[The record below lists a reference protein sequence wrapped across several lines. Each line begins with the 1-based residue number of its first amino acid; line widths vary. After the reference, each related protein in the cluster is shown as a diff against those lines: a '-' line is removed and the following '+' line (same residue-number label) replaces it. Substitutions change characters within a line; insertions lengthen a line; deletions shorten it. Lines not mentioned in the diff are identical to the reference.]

1 MTPKTCFP
9 ELLVDKTIKFVKARE
24 KETGGFGATPLLP
37 ATVEDTYHAIRILEL
52 IEQKTENKKLVP
64 KNIKKH
70 EEFLREREHEVI
82 KSARTMFQIAK
93 SMNIIG
99 IEPNKKILFPFLE
112 KRLSQNIPL
121 EEVYYCAR
129 IYDEILNKT
138 FLCPSWIKDIKR
150 WRTAKQLWM
159 LIYSIG
165 KKDISKKAY
174 QEYIRWFQE
183 CQNYDGGFGFMPG
196 TTSYI
201 ENTHLCL
208 RALSWL
214 NGSPKDRLGARGF
227 ILACTT
233 VRGGFSRIQGA
244 APFLDA
250 TWHGIAALSYTC

>member
-1 MTPKTCFP
+1 MSVKNCFP
-9 ELLVDKTIKFVKARE
+9 ELLVEKTIKFVQARE

-37 ATVEDTYHAIRILEL
+37 ATVEDSYHALMILTL
-52 IEQKTENKKLVP
+52 IKQVTKKDVIPKDTKTHEQ
-64 KNIKKH
+64 
-70 EEFLREREHEVI
+70 FLREREHEYI

-93 SMNIIG
+93 SMQVLK
-99 IEPNKKILFPFLE
+99 IEPDKNILNSFLE
-112 KRLSQNIPL
+112 QRLSHNIPL
-121 EEVYYCAR
+121 EEIYYCAR
-129 IYDEILNKT
+129 IYKEILNEDIKD
-138 FLCPSWIKDIKR
+138 PNWIKEIKS

-159 LIYSIG
+159 QLYSIG
-165 KKDISKKAY
+165 KEKLSKKDIAKYVK
-174 QEYIRWFQE
+174 WFQD

-201 ENTHLCL
+201 ENSHLCL

-214 NGSPKDRLGARGF
+214 GAGAKDRLGARGF